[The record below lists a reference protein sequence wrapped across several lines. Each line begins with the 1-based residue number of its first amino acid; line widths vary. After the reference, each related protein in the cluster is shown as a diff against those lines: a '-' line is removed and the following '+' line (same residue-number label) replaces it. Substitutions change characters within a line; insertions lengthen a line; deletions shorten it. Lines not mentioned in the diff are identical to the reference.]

1 MGEDIEWRG
10 FALIGIFCVV
20 QTFFDFAPEGP
31 WDSRSF
37 TRGVIGLV
45 GIGCLYVS
53 WFRFTF
59 EQKGIIPTIKIWKTP
74 EKSWLPVMVF
84 GVMCYVFVISI
95 DKLELDNHFPKTT
108 GMIALLIG
116 SLSILNAVYV
126 WLVVNGPL
134 SENDTLEQE

>member
-1 MGEDIEWRG
+1 M
-10 FALIGIFCVV
+10 
-20 QTFFDFAPEGP
+20 
-31 WDSRSF
+31 
-37 TRGVIGLV
+37 
-45 GIGCLYVS
+45 
-53 WFRFTF
+53 
-59 EQKGIIPTIKIWKTP
+59 
-74 EKSWLPVMVF
+74 
-84 GVMCYVFVISI
+84 ISI